1 MKKSK
6 YYWELLAAVG
16 GDVAAWHN
24 LGIKEENAGNIN
36 RAMKCYMLA
45 ATAGCDKSLQLIREG
60 FLKGHV
66 TRDDLENTLR
76 T

>member
-36 RAMKCYMLA
+36 LHARGDGWM
-45 ATAGCDKSLQLIREG
+45 
-60 FLKGHV
+60 
-66 TRDDLENTLR
+66 
-76 T
+76 